1 TFMDQAIA
9 ELFELAFDD
18 EDIVVELAN
27 EELLFTNQPVGYL
40 RISSGQILAGDPDR
54 ASSTLQL
61 TEIFPKGEFL
71 AEVAIAEFEDGEE
84 VIGYFRIKFSENTPQ
99 HWESV
104 TYSGE
109 NASENMLVESGI
121 FVLADANLL
130 SDLPA
135 IDGEEREAVMNKL
148 NNALDETYE
157 DDRAW
162 AELTLEIG
170 NLVACSSG
178 DGAGTYATYVGRDAS
193 GNICRLLVDFALFE
207 EDEE

>member
-1 TFMDQAIA
+1 MDQSIA

-18 EDIVVELAN
+18 EDIVVELAD
-27 EELLFTNQPVGYL
+27 EELLFTNQPIGYL
-40 RISSGQILAGDPDR
+40 RISSGQIIAGDPAR
-54 ASSTLQL
+54 ASDTLQL
-61 TEIFPKGEFL
+61 SETFPNGEFL
-71 AEVAIAEFEDGEE
+71 TEVAIAEFEDGEE
-84 VIGYFRIKFSENTPQ
+84 IAGYFRIKFSNNAPQ
-99 HWESV
+99 HWESA

-109 NASENMLVESGI
+109 NAHASTLVESGI
-121 FVLADANLL
+121 FVLADANVL

-162 AELTLEIG
+162 AELDLESG

-178 DGAGTYATYVGRDAS
+178 DGAGTYTTYIGRDAS
-193 GNICRLLVDFALFE
+193 GKICRLLVDFALFE
-207 EDEE
+207 EDE